1 MKTTSQPV
9 PLSEKVMGK
18 MKESEEGTGL
28 PRPSATPSSTSSSSR
43 SSSSSSQ
50 DSNTT
55 LEESTAGQAGFDGAG
70 KYLLSGGIAGAVSR
84 TATAP
89 FDRLKVYLITA
100 QPSTLA
106 SVESNRSGR
115 RIPARNTMSNLMD
128 ALKSIY
134 SEHSRCQTNFSSP
147 TPHSWGLRN
156 FFIGNGLNVIKV
168 FPESAIKFFVYEYAK
183 NFIFHRQSLR
193 DHSSRSQDDRRS
205 NLGRF
210 LAGGL
215 AGVVSQVLIYPIE
228 TLKTQL
234 MSSTINESFQGRAL
248 LVYTIKKLNK
258 TGGVR
263 GYYKGLMAATM
274 GVFPYSAIDMS
285 AFEGLKRAYRTASG
299 TEEETGVLA
308 TLVCGAI
315 SGGVGATV
323 VYPLN
328 VVRTR
333 LQAQGTPYHPQQ
345 YTGILDCVRQTF
357 LRERWLGFYRG
368 LAPSLLKVVPAV
380 SISWLVYEQSNRTL
394 EQLLG

>member
-1 MKTTSQPV
+1 
-9 PLSEKVMGK
+9 
-18 MKESEEGTGL
+18 
-28 PRPSATPSSTSSSSR
+28 
-43 SSSSSSQ
+43 
-50 DSNTT
+50 
-55 LEESTAGQAGFDGAG
+55 
-70 KYLLSGGIAGAVSR
+70 
-84 TATAP
+84 
-89 FDRLKVYLITA
+89 
-100 QPSTLA
+100 
-106 SVESNRSGR
+106 
-115 RIPARNTMSNLMD
+115 
-128 ALKSIY
+128 
-134 SEHSRCQTNFSSP
+134 
-147 TPHSWGLRN
+147 
-156 FFIGNGLNVIKV
+156 
-168 FPESAIKFFVYEYAK
+168 
-183 NFIFHRQSLR
+183 
-193 DHSSRSQDDRRS
+193 
-205 NLGRF
+205 
-210 LAGGL
+210 
-215 AGVVSQVLIYPIE
+215 
-228 TLKTQL
+228 

>member
-1 MKTTSQPV
+1 MKTNNHDGVIST
-9 PLSEKVMGK
+9 LSENVIGK
-18 MKESEEGTGL
+18 MKENERSD
-28 PRPSATPSSTSSSSR
+28 RIATMN
-43 SSSSSSQ
+43 SSSSSHE
-50 DSNTT
+50 SNQENTNGD
-55 LEESTAGQAGFDGAG
+55 ENSGSQAGFDGAW

-100 QPSTLA
+100 QPRTSADGMVSRTTARST
-106 SVESNRSGR
+106 V
-115 RIPARNTMSNLMD
+115 TNLMGS
-128 ALKSIY
+128 LKLIY
-134 SEHSRCQTNFSSP
+134 NEHSGCQTSLDPPRN
-147 TPHSWGLRN
+147 HSWGLRN

-183 NFIFHRQSLR
+183 NLLNHYPNSN
-193 DHSSRSQDDRRS
+193 SQNRS
-205 NLGRF
+205 NLVRF

-248 LVYTIKKLNK
+248 LIYTIKRLNR

-263 GYYKGLMAATM
+263 GYYKGLLAATM

-285 AFEGLKRAYRTASG
+285 AFDALKRAYRTASG
-299 TEEETGVLA
+299 TEDETGVLA
-308 TLVCGAI
+308 TLLCGAV

-333 LQAQGTPYHPQQ
+333 LQAQGTPYHPQR
-345 YTGILDCVRQTF
+345 YHGILDCVRQTF
-357 LRERWLGFYRG
+357 VRERWPGFYRG
-368 LAPSLLKVVPAV
+368 LAPSLLKVIPAV